1 MRLLKPSDES
11 SAGASD
17 VAGELDDENEDNST
31 FGIVCIVVNAIF
43 QLFVVQLILFHS
55 YLASTNTT
63 TWECLSWDKISYLK
77 LWPRKFGSPFNIGFV
92 KNLRLY
98 FCFNLT
104 GDNYFVWRLPKKR
117 PDIVLQKE
125 CQKINTMVQLAVQTQ
140 MQQQFQKMQLQQNQA
155 PPHNAGDKAGVTN
168 I

>member
-1 MRLLKPSDES
+1 MQELQLIVILFLCLRLLQTPEEEGETNDE
-11 SAGASD
+11 
-17 VAGELDDENEDNST
+17 EDHYR
-31 FGIVCIVVNAIF
+31 FGLVCTIVNAIF
-43 QLFVVQLILFHS
+43 QLFVIYLIVFHT

-77 LWPRKFGSPFNIGFV
+77 LWPRKFGSPFNIGLV

-117 PDIVLQKE
+117 PDIILQK
-125 CQKINTMVQLAVQTQ
+125 
-140 MQQQFQKMQLQQNQA
+140 
-155 PPHNAGDKAGVTN
+155 
-168 I
+168 

>member
-1 MRLLKPSDES
+1 MQEFQLVMILLLAIRLLRPSVDA
-11 SAGASD
+11 SASEAEQTS
-17 VAGELDDENEDNST
+17 ELDDDKQDNST
-31 FGIVCIVVNAIF
+31 FGIVCIVVDAIF

-117 PDIVLQKE
+117 PDIVLQRE

-140 MQQQFQKMQLQQNQA
+140 MQQIGRA
-155 PPHNAGDKAGVTN
+155 HV
-168 I
+168 